1 MTASAPAFLAIL
13 NPAAGNGA
21 GRRLAPVLA
30 DRFRDAGM
38 RIEVLVTPG
47 PGEAARLASEGADD
61 GYDAIIAVGGDGTA
75 NEVANGLIGTRTA
88 LALYPIGSGNDLAR
102 GLGYPRRLHEV
113 LRFLADARPRIIDV
127 GEMNGR
133 IFVNAAGVGID
144 GVVAEGVRGS
154 TRIVG
159 PTLGYLAGALG
170 GIATYRP
177 VRMRTTIDGVARDA
191 RQLIVVASNG
201 PFFGS
206 GMRPA
211 PKAQLDDGWL
221 DVTIADDIGRLATLE
236 ALVRLYRG
244 THVNGTTIRAVRAR
258 NLSIELDRPMPVEVD
273 GEVLWAASIAIGV
286 RPQALT
292 VLAA

>member
-1 MTASAPAFLAIL
+1 VTAPEPAFLAIV

-21 GRRLAPVLA
+21 GKRLAPILA
-30 DRFRDAGM
+30 DLFRAAGM
-38 RIEVLVTPG
+38 RIEVLVTPR
-47 PGEAARLASEGADD
+47 PGEAARLASEAADD
-61 GYDAIIAVGGDGTA
+61 GYDAVIAVGGDGTA

-88 LALYPIGSGNDLAR
+88 LALHPIGSANDLAR
-102 GLGYPRRLHEV
+102 GLGYPRRSDDIP
-113 LRFLADARPRIIDV
+113 RFLASARPRRIDV
-127 GEMNGR
+127 GEVNGR
-133 IFVNAAGVGID
+133 IFVNVAGVGID
-144 GVVAEGVRGS
+144 GVVAEGVHGS

-159 PTLGYLAGALG
+159 PTLGFLAGALG
-170 GIATYRP
+170 AIATYTP
-177 VRMRTTIDGVARDA
+177 VRMRTTIDGVARDG

-211 PKAQLDDGWL
+211 PKAELDDGWL
-221 DVTIADDIGRLATLE
+221 DITIADGIGKLATLG

-244 THVNGTTIRAVRAR
+244 THANGTTIRAVRAR
-258 NLSIELDRPMPVEVD
+258 TLTIELDRPMPVEVD
-273 GEVLWAASIAIGV
+273 GEILRAASIAIGI